1 MNKVKLFVGLA
12 FLLAFAAGV
21 SVGLAIKP
29 WVHARHGISPLSHEL
44 NLTPEQEKQ
53 IEEIWSKIIHRA
65 RERHTEQR
73 LAIEKERE
81 EKIRGLLTDE
91 QKAAYDAVAA
101 EFREKEE
108 ELRQGRKAEI
118 DQAVEATRA
127 LLSEPQR
134 VKYEKLLEERK
145 GPPPMP

>member
-29 WVHARHGISPLSHEL
+29 WVRERHGISPLSHEL
-44 NLTPEQEKQ
+44 NLTREQEKQ
-53 IEEIWSKIIHRA
+53 IENIWSKIIHTA
-65 RERHTEQR
+65 RERHTGQR
-73 LAIEKERE
+73 LAIEKERD

-91 QKAAYDAVAA
+91 QKAAYDAVAV
-101 EFREKEE
+101 EFREKEKE
-108 ELRQGRKAEI
+108 FRQGRKAEI
-118 DQAVEATRA
+118 DQAVEATKA
-127 LLSEPQR
+127 LLSKRQR